1 MPPLTSAQSA
11 FAAVMFAIGLGLFA
25 NLILA
30 PAPPVPVA
38 LASASKDQGRVAAK
52 GDLQGRPTQVTRLE
66 PEPIATPAVPPIP
79 DLVTTSEDQDRDPQR
94 PQLALRLQP
103 TVGPR
108 GQFGAGRFASFIK
121 RSGRRASKRRLFA
134 TLAALIL
141 IFVVGMLA
149 DAKAT
154 VGSRED
160 GVPFGCLQHSAKSC
174 NAYPLGGVT
183 VTYPANAIKFCDP
196 LLEACSFLWRQNAA
210 SIKSGKSPINAK
222 QRGAPEQQSSVN
234 ARIGR
239 QQAFISYN
247 VASDSDLPKRPDGCS
262 YIDAHQ
268 VYRDRLVFQKNVT
281 TEPKMLHANFRS
293 VGRERNSARASLI

>member
-183 VTYPANAIKFCDP
+183 VTYPANAIKLRFLVGG
-196 LLEACSFLWRQNAA
+196 LLVPVRQNAA
-210 SIKSGKSPINAK
+210 SIKSGKSTINAK
-222 QRGAPEQQSSVN
+222 QRGAPEQQSSVMLGS
-234 ARIGR
+234 AGSRRSFPTTWHRIPICPSVPMAVPTLTHIRFTVIGSFSKKMSLPSQRCFTRILGR
-239 QQAFISYN
+239 W
-247 VASDSDLPKRPDGCS
+247 V
-262 YIDAHQ
+262 
-268 VYRDRLVFQKNVT
+268 
-281 TEPKMLHANFRS
+281 
-293 VGRERNSARASLI
+293 ERNSARASLI